1 MDRFLIWLSRYLL
14 GVTFIFSGF
23 VKGIDPLGSAY
34 KFGDY
39 FLAFGLDFLMP
50 YTLALSFILCAAEL
64 FVGLLLILNVRQLVG
79 VWGALLFMGVFTP
92 LTLVIAILD
101 PVSDCGCF
109 GDAIIM
115 SNWETFF
122 KNIPLLAASILLFYK
137 RRKISSAFPLI
148 PDFILAAILLFISFS
163 PSIYGYRNLPMLDFR
178 PYSIGTNIA
187 QAMEVPPDAPMD
199 EYETI
204 LYYEKDGEVKEFTE
218 DNFPWQDTTWTFVDS
233 ESVLVKEGYK
243 PPIDDFVLT
252 DLDGADQT
260 DNVLYYP
267 GHYIL
272 AVSPRLN
279 KTNVETF
286 EKLNEIYFK
295 AQDQG
300 IGFAC
305 VTASSSEDINSF
317 VGSTGVAFPFLMADE
332 IMLKTTVRANP
343 GIILLN
349 EGTIIGKWHYRN
361 IPEASF
367 FEGNLTAKSLELIH
381 DKNQR
386 LWTYLLVVMLVL
398 VKFALILLN
407 FRMSWF
413 KYK

>member
-1 MDRFLIWLSRYLL
+1 MIKILIWLSRYLL
-14 GVTFIFSGF
+14 GIIFVFSGL

-39 FLAFGLDFLMP
+39 FMAFGLDFLMP
-50 YTLALSFILCAAEL
+50 YTVALSFILCAAEL
-64 FVGLLLILNVRQLVG
+64 FVGLLLILNVRQQVG
-79 VWGALLFMGVFTP
+79 VWGALLFMAVFAP

-122 KNIPLLAASILLFYK
+122 KNIPLLAASIFLFYK
-137 RRKISSAFPLI
+137 RKSIEPKFPVI
-148 PDFILAAILLFISFS
+148 PDTIIAAILLFVSFS
-163 PSIYGYRNLPMLDFR
+163 PSIYGYRNLPIIDFR

-187 QAMEVPPDAPMD
+187 QAMEIPPDAPMD

-204 LYYEKDGEVKEFTE
+204 LYYEKDGEVKEFTQ
-218 DNFPWQDTTWTFVDS
+218 DNFPWQDSTWTFVDS
-233 ESVLVKEGYK
+233 KSILVKEGYK
-243 PPIDDFVLT
+243 PPIKDFILT
-252 DLDGADQT
+252 DINGVEQT
-260 DNVLYYP
+260 DEIIHYP
-267 GHYIL
+267 GYYIL
-272 AVSPRLN
+272 AIARRLD
-279 KTNVETF
+279 KTNKESV

-295 AQDQG
+295 AQDND

-305 VTASSSEDINSF
+305 LTASSPEEIDGFIS
-317 VGSTGVAFPFLMADE
+317 STGVAFPFLMADE

-343 GIILLN
+343 GLILLD

-361 IPEASF
+361 IPETSF
-367 FEGNLTAKSLELIH
+367 FEGNLTAKSI
-381 DKNQR
+381 KTIQGNNFS
-386 LWTYLLVVMLVL
+386 LWVCLLVICFIVL
-398 VKFALILLN
+398 KLGVILLKHKEN
-407 FRMSWF
+407 WF

>member
-1 MDRFLIWLSRYLL
+1 MIKILIWLSRYLL
-14 GVTFIFSGF
+14 GITFVFSGL

-39 FLAFGLDFLMP
+39 FMAFGLDFLMP
-50 YTLALSFILCAAEL
+50 YTVALSFILCAAEL
-64 FVGLLLILNVRQLVG
+64 FVGLLLILNVRQQVG
-79 VWGALLFMGVFTP
+79 VWGAMLFMAVFAP

-122 KNIPLLAASILLFYK
+122 KNIPLLAASIFLFYK
-137 RRKISSAFPLI
+137 RKSIEPKFPVI
-148 PDFILAAILLFISFS
+148 PDTIIAAILLFVSFS
-163 PSIYGYRNLPMLDFR
+163 PSIYGYRNLPIIDFR

-187 QAMEVPPDAPMD
+187 QAMEIPPDAPMD

-204 LYYEKDGEVKEFTE
+204 LYYEKDGEVKEFTQ

-233 ESVLVKEGYK
+233 ESILVKEGYK
-243 PPIDDFVLT
+243 PPIKDFILT
-252 DLDGADQT
+252 DINGVEQT
-260 DNVLYYP
+260 DEIIHYP
-267 GHYIL
+267 GYYIL
-272 AVSPRLN
+272 AVARRLD
-279 KTNVETF
+279 KTNKESV

-295 AQDQG
+295 AQDND

-305 VTASSSEDINSF
+305 LTASSPEEIDSF
-317 VGSTGVAFPFLMADE
+317 ISSTGVAFPFLMADE

-343 GIILLN
+343 GLILLD

-361 IPEASF
+361 IPETSF
-367 FEGNLTAKSLELIH
+367 FEGNLTAKSI
-381 DKNQR
+381 KTIQGNNVS
-386 LWTYLLVVMLVL
+386 LWICLLVICFIVL
-398 VKFALILLN
+398 KLGVILLKDKEN
-407 FRMSWF
+407 WF